1 MEITI
6 FFITSTLSNSYFI
19 KSRNENSR
27 IGIDEENRL
36 HFYKL
41 DDYTNIEKTY
51 WNIIIYKNTNNSNI
65 FLIQNVYIKNF

>member
-51 WNIIIYKNTNNSNI
+51 WNIII
-65 FLIQNVYIKNF
+65 